1 MSTVKHIDT
10 NGLLYY
16 STLIRQALA
25 GKMNVGDGDLNTIEN
40 IKIEGESSNVSIS
53 SKVATI
59 PLATTSASGAMSD
72 TDKTKLN
79 GIESGAQV
87 NVIESI
93 KLQGASSDL
102 AISSKKVTIPVDTT
116 PTSSS
121 GNPISSGA
129 VYTLNNTLTNLIE
142 DKFVY
147 INYVYPGEPLSP
159 SEGDF
164 WHDTTN
170 DVLKIYKNS
179 SWSNYVTSDRSFVIG
194 IIPDNREGAAPEIV
208 IFSYNAGSFS
218 VADMDSVDSKAPK
231 ASPALTGT
239 PTAPTATAGTN
250 TTQIATTAFV
260 QTAIGAAVSGS
271 FKFVNSLPST
281 GEEGYIYLVPHTH
294 SGSSTNT
301 NPDVKDEYIWNT
313 SANPAQWELIGNTDL
328 DLSNYWNK
336 TDLVTA
342 TNAEVL
348 ACWED
353 SASS

>member
-59 PLATTSASGAMSD
+59 PLATTSAGGAMSN

-79 GIESGAQV
+79 GVASGAQV

-102 AISSKKVTIPVDTT
+102 SISSKKVTIPVDTSA
-116 PTSSS
+116 TSGS

-129 VYTLNNTLTNLIE
+129 MYTALGL
-142 DKFVY
+142 
-147 INYVYPGEPLSP
+147 
-159 SEGDF
+159 
-164 WHDTTN
+164 
-170 DVLKIYKNS
+170 
-179 SWSNYVTSDRSFVIG
+179 
-194 IIPDNREGAAPEIV
+194 
-208 IFSYNAGSFS
+208 
-218 VADMDSVDSKAPK
+218 KAPL
-231 ASPALTGT
+231 ASPGLTGI

-260 QTAIGAAVSGS
+260 QAAISAAISGR
-271 FKFVNSLPST
+271 FKFESTLPST
-281 GEEGYIYLVPHTH
+281 GEIGYIYLVPHTH

-301 NPDVKDEYIWNT
+301 NPDVKDEYIWN
-313 SANPAQWELIGNTDL
+313 SAASQWELIGNTDI

-342 TNAEVL
+342 TNTEVL

-353 SASS
+353 SANS